1 VSWALEPEGG
11 KVIELQPPNSKL
23 QINTN
28 YSATLFLSLHRASP
42 LPSPKRL
49 RAGRPQ
55 RKAEGEGFGNQNIMV
70 SYVKWISSSKQSLWR
85 TIGLFFILMG
95 PGIITSNVDNDAG
108 GITTYSLA
116 GAEYGLKLVW
126 SLIPIMIALIVIQ
139 EMCARM
145 GVVTGKGLSD
155 LIREKFGAKIT
166 FYLVIGVFLTNMGN
180 VLSEFAGVAAG
191 WEVFGVNK
199 FISVP
204 ISAFLVW
211 LMVVKGSYKSVEKVF
226 LIACVFYISYIIT
239 GVIVKP
245 DWGNV
250 FDQFLHP
257 RLSFQ
262 PSEMTMLIG
271 IVGTTIA
278 PWMQF
283 YLQASIVEKGIKT
296 EDYKFARFDVVF
308 GAIAVHIVAFFII
321 LVCAE
326 TLFKH
331 GVKIETAK
339 DAALSLAPLAGKYC
353 TYLFAFGLINAS
365 LFAASILPLSTT
377 YLICEGLGWEAGIDK
392 KFIEAPQFYGFYS
405 LIIFL
410 GAGIILYPSF
420 PLIPIMYFSQVLNGM
435 VLPFILI
442 FMLLLINDKKLMM
455 NYTNGPVFNII
466 AWVTSIVMIA
476 LTLLLIIQ
484 ML

>member
-1 VSWALEPEGG
+1 M
-11 KVIELQPPNSKL
+11 
-23 QINTN
+23 TN
-28 YSATLFLSLHRASP
+28 
-42 LPSPKRL
+42 
-49 RAGRPQ
+49 
-55 RKAEGEGFGNQNIMV
+55 
-70 SYVKWISSSKQSLWR
+70 YVKWVSSSKRSLWR

-116 GAEYGLKLVW
+116 GAEYGLKLIW
-126 SLIPIMIALIVIQ
+126 SLIPIMIALIVVQ

-166 FYLVIGVFLTNMGN
+166 FYLMIGVFLTNMGN

-191 WEVFGVNK
+191 MEVFGVNK

-204 ISAFLVW
+204 ASAFLVW
-211 LMVVKGSYKSVEKVF
+211 WMVVKGTYKSVEKAF
-226 LIACVFYISYIIT
+226 LVACVFYLSYIVT
-239 GVIVKP
+239 GIIVKP

-250 FDQFLHP
+250 FEQFTHP
-257 RLSFQ
+257 QLSFQ

-271 IVGTTIA
+271 VVGTTIA

-283 YLQASIVEKGIKT
+283 YLQASIVEKGIKI
-296 EDYKFARFDVVF
+296 EDYKFARFDVVM
-308 GAIAVHIVAFFII
+308 GAVVVHIVAFFII

-331 GVKIETAK
+331 GVRIETAK

-353 TYLFAFGLINAS
+353 TYLFAFGLVNAS
-365 LFAASILPLSTT
+365 LFAASILPLSTA

-392 KFIEAPQFYGFYS
+392 KFVEAPQFYGFYS

-410 GAGIILYPSF
+410 GAGIILYPNF

-435 VLPFILI
+435 VLPFVLI

-455 NYTNGPVFNII
+455 SHTNGPIFNVI

>member
-1 VSWALEPEGG
+1 M
-11 KVIELQPPNSKL
+11 
-23 QINTN
+23 
-28 YSATLFLSLHRASP
+28 ASY
-42 LPSPKRL
+42 L
-49 RAGRPQ
+49 
-55 RKAEGEGFGNQNIMV
+55 
-70 SYVKWISSSKQSLWR
+70 KWVSSSKRSLWR
-85 TIGLFFILMG
+85 TLGLFFILMG

-191 WEVFGVNK
+191 WEVFGINK

-226 LIACVFYISYIIT
+226 LVACVFYVSYIIT
-239 GVIVKP
+239 GIIVKP

-250 FDQFLHP
+250 VEQFLHP
-257 RLSFQ
+257 QLSLQ

-271 IVGTTIA
+271 VVGTTIA

-283 YLQASIVEKGIKT
+283 YLQASIVEKGIKI
-296 EDYKFARFDVVF
+296 EDYKFARFDVVM

-331 GVKIETAK
+331 GVRIETAK

-377 YLICEGLGWEAGIDK
+377 YLICEGLGWEVGIDK
-392 KFIEAPQFYGFYS
+392 KFIEAPEFYGFYS

-410 GAGIILYPSF
+410 GAGIVLYPGF
-420 PLIPIMYFSQVLNGM
+420 PLIPIMYFSQVVNGM

-442 FMLLLINDKKLMM
+442 FMLLLINDKTLMM
-455 NYTNGPVFNII
+455 NYTNGPVFNVI
-466 AWVTSIVMIA
+466 AWVTSMGMIV
-476 LTLLLIIQ
+476 LTLVLIIR
-484 ML
+484 MF

>member
-1 VSWALEPEGG
+1 MA
-11 KVIELQPPNSKL
+11 
-23 QINTN
+23 
-28 YSATLFLSLHRASP
+28 
-42 LPSPKRL
+42 
-49 RAGRPQ
+49 
-55 RKAEGEGFGNQNIMV
+55 
-70 SYVKWISSSKQSLWR
+70 SYVKWVASSKQSLWR

-271 IVGTTIA
+271 VVGTTIA

-484 ML
+484 MF